1 MFEAALKG
9 QVALVTGGSRGIGR
23 ATVLALAQ
31 AGADVVLSYSSQADT
46 RAGHP
51 GIADATAD
59 EARALGVR
67 ALTLEADVADP
78 ASAQVMIDSTVE
90 GLGRLDVVVNNAGIA
105 RDNLAIRMTNAE
117 WDLVIA
123 IDLSAAFHVCRAAL
137 KPMLRQRSGRLI
149 NVSSIA
155 GIMGNPGQANYSA
168 AKAGLIGLTKTLA
181 REVGSRGITVNAVA
195 PGFIETDMTAAL
207 GDKVLNYGKSDAPRS
222 SSDDGSL
229 PCKRCG
235 RTHLGSDRI
244 HGPLIRSRTSVAFT
258 AIICWR
264 KEPSTRWQ
272 ALTGEPGSRPH
283 PPVHRKEHGEP
294 IYSYP
299 SVPPTRTIRSDE
311 RSCPRAWCSRWC

>member
-1 MFEAALKG
+1 VFETTLKG

-31 AGADVVLSYSSQADT
+31 AGADVVLSYSGQADA

-51 GIADATAD
+51 GIADTTAD

-78 ASAQVMIDSTVE
+78 ASAQVMIDSTID
-90 GLGRLDVVVNNAGIA
+90 GLGRLDIVINNAGIA

-207 GDKVLNYGKSDAPRS
+207 GDKVLNSALGAIPLGRAGKAEDVAAAIRFLALPEAGYITGCVLQI
-222 SSDDGSL
+222 DG
-229 PCKRCG
+229 G
-235 RTHLGSDRI
+235 MG
-244 HGPLIRSRTSVAFT
+244 A
-258 AIICWR
+258 
-264 KEPSTRWQ
+264 
-272 ALTGEPGSRPH
+272 
-283 PPVHRKEHGEP
+283 
-294 IYSYP
+294 
-299 SVPPTRTIRSDE
+299 
-311 RSCPRAWCSRWC
+311 

>member
-1 MFEAALKG
+1 MFEATLKG

-207 GDKVLNYGKSDAPRS
+207 GDKVLNSALGAIPLGRAGKAEDVAAAIRFLALPEAGYITGCVLQI
-222 SSDDGSL
+222 DG
-229 PCKRCG
+229 G
-235 RTHLGSDRI
+235 MG
-244 HGPLIRSRTSVAFT
+244 A
-258 AIICWR
+258 
-264 KEPSTRWQ
+264 
-272 ALTGEPGSRPH
+272 
-283 PPVHRKEHGEP
+283 
-294 IYSYP
+294 
-299 SVPPTRTIRSDE
+299 
-311 RSCPRAWCSRWC
+311 

>member
-1 MFEAALKG
+1 VFEATLKG

-90 GLGRLDVVVNNAGIA
+90 GLGRLDIVVNNAGIA

-207 GDKVLNYGKSDAPRS
+207 GDKVLNSALGAIPLGRAGKAEDVAAAIRFLALPEAGYITGCVLQI
-222 SSDDGSL
+222 DG
-229 PCKRCG
+229 G
-235 RTHLGSDRI
+235 MG
-244 HGPLIRSRTSVAFT
+244 A
-258 AIICWR
+258 
-264 KEPSTRWQ
+264 
-272 ALTGEPGSRPH
+272 
-283 PPVHRKEHGEP
+283 
-294 IYSYP
+294 
-299 SVPPTRTIRSDE
+299 
-311 RSCPRAWCSRWC
+311 